1 MTTDTESRVD
11 SSSQDDFNRLGTE
24 EKLGRLNTLIQ
35 RSSVYSKIIA
45 ENILQDGLGKKAQ
58 DAKQREPSRK
68 KRKKDGNPQ
77 QKDIISMLSA
87 PSADTV
93 KQKQPKLLSG
103 VKLKD
108 YQLDGMEWLITLY
121 ENGLNG
127 ILADEM
133 GLGKTVQ
140 CIAFLA
146 FLIENGI
153 SGPFLVVAPL
163 STLTNWEK
171 ELHRFAPSVTT
182 LKYIG
187 SKDQRSKLK
196 LESSTNIIL
205 TSYEMSI
212 KDFPKLNH
220 INWKYLIIDEGH
232 RLKNNNCTL
241 IKTLKKLNVS
251 NKLLITGT
259 PLQNNL
265 KELWSLLNFILP
277 DIFHDLDLFQQWFN
291 FDQLTDFENEND
303 MNNET
308 NQFVHLNIQENLVK
322 NLHTILKP
330 FILRRLKREVIQD
343 LPPKKEYII
352 HISLSPLQRKLYRDA
367 LDNKLFKG
375 LLETYFKEYIK
386 ANTKHYNITSIDNFL
401 SKKFTD
407 EQITDRKKPAN
418 FKEEDSDDEFVARNS
433 SDDESSA
440 KGLSKQSDNSTEELY
455 EQLYVKCYKEL
466 RHTSL
471 QNLIIQLRNICN
483 SPYIFYDPVDYE
495 TGDEAKFQELLVENS
510 SKFNILA
517 QILDKLLCKHHKVLI
532 FSQFIKVLDL
542 INDFLN
548 YRGIE
553 VCRLDGSI
561 TQDERD
567 DEIKEFNTKDTKKQV
582 FLISTRAGGLGINLT
597 AADTVIIFDND
608 WNPQIDLQAIDR
620 VHRIGQDKPIKIF
633 RFLVN
638 NSVEEILLTKSHSKR
653 FLEKVVIQMGEFKF
667 KNVKNI
673 ISDRNLNLDNIVA
686 LSKKF
691 RINGD
696 NMDDLNRIVA
706 VDNNED
712 RDTNKLTDQELNEI
726 LDRSSQCYS
735 KTDKDMDF
743 KHVTVFET
751 LNNMDI

>member
-1 MTTDTESRVD
+1 MTTDTDLRMEAT
-11 SSSQDDFNRLGTE
+11 SQEDFNRLGTE
-24 EKLGRLNTLIQ
+24 EKLERLNTLIQ
-35 RSSVYSKIIA
+35 RSQVYSKIIA
-45 ENILQDGLGKKAQ
+45 ENILQEGLGKKAQ
-58 DAKQREPSRK
+58 EAKNGEPSRK
-68 KRKKDGNPQ
+68 KRKKDIKAEG
-77 QKDIISMLSA
+77 KDIVSMLSA
-87 PSADTV
+87 PSADIM

-146 FLIENGI
+146 FLMENGI

-171 ELHRFAPSVTT
+171 ELHKFAPSVTT

-196 LESSTNIIL
+196 LDSSMNIIL

-212 KDFPKLNH
+212 KDFSKLNRMR
-220 INWKYLIIDEGH
+220 WKYLIIDEGH

-291 FDQLTDFENEND
+291 FDQLADFEVEND

-308 NQFVHLNIQENLVK
+308 NQFIHLNIQENLVK

-330 FILRRLKREVIQD
+330 FILRRLKRDVIQD

-352 HISLSPLQRKLYRDA
+352 HISLTPLQRKLYRDA
-367 LDNKLFKG
+367 LDNNLFKG
-375 LLETYFKEYIK
+375 LLETYFKEFIE
-386 ANTKHYNITSIDNFL
+386 ANTKHFNIASIDKFL
-401 SKKFTD
+401 SKKFDD
-407 EQITDRKKPAN
+407 ELTTDRKKPVN
-418 FKEEDSDDEFVARNS
+418 FKEEESDDEFVATDFR
-433 SDDESSA
+433 DDELSA
-440 KGLSKQSDNSTEELY
+440 NGLERRKSNSKDSLY
-455 EQLYVKCYKEL
+455 EQVYAKCHKEL
-466 RHTSL
+466 KHASF
-471 QNLIIQLRNICN
+471 QNLIVQLRNICN
-483 SPYIFYDPVDYE
+483 SPYIFYDPVDYR
-495 TGDEAKFQELLVENS
+495 TGDEARFQKLLVKNS
-510 SKFNILA
+510 SKFDMLA
-517 QILDKLLCKHHKVLI
+517 QILDKLLSKHHKVLI

-548 YRGIE
+548 FKGVE
-553 VCRLDGSI
+553 VCRIDGSI
-561 TQDERD
+561 AQDERD

-608 WNPQIDLQAIDR
+608 WNPQMDLQAIDR

-633 RFLVN
+633 RFLIN
-638 NSVEEILLTKSHSKR
+638 NSVEEILLAKSHSKR
-653 FLEKVVIQMGEFKF
+653 FLEKIVIQMGQFKF

-673 ISDRNLNLDNIVA
+673 ISDRNISMDNIVA

-696 NMDDLNRIVA
+696 NTDELNKGFA
-706 VDNNED
+706 VDHNEE
-712 RDTNKLTDQELNEI
+712 RATNKLTDQELKEI
-726 LDRSSQCYS
+726 LDRSPQCYLS
-735 KTDKDMDF
+735 SDKDMEF

-751 LNNMDI
+751 LNNMDN